1 MKTSLVC
8 ESDRNSL
15 PKKVEIGDIRTL
27 CALKTAIG
35 RQVDGENR
43 STKEGANFDLKKQ
56 YHNALDEYD
65 KALRIEVSAK
75 KSVVILGQTFD
86 LAY

>member
-1 MKTSLVC
+1 MKTSSC
-8 ESDRNSL
+8 ESYRKSRL
-15 PKKVEIGDIRTL
+15 KKVEIGELRTL
-27 CALKTAIG
+27 CALKTALG

-43 STKEGANFDLKKQ
+43 SKKEGANFDLKKQ

-75 KSVVILGQTFD
+75 KSVVILGQTVD